1 MFTAWLWRQ
10 KPKAIEGQKGAD
22 FWHAVLLYEG
32 AFERG
37 RGGWDYLC
45 QGCVCAAA
53 CSGGHRPWQHCTVAW
68 AQQGCCCPPRQTLKD
83 TTGYAVCS
91 AHD

>member
-22 FWHAVLLYEG
+22 FWHALLLYEG

-53 CSGGHRPWQHCTVAW
+53 CSGGHRPWAALYSSLGAAGLLLPT
-68 AQQGCCCPPRQTLKD
+68 
-83 TTGYAVCS
+83 
-91 AHD
+91 